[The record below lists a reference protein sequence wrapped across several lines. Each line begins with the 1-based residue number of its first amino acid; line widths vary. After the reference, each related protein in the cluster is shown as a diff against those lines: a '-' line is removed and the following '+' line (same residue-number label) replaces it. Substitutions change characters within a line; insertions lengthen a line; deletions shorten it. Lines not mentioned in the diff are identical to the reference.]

1 MIQQPAGQQPVVFVV
16 DDEPAVRDS
25 LNALLGTYGF
35 AVESFASGRA
45 LLERVETRP
54 AGCVV
59 ADVRMPEISGIDLQR
74 ELQRRQIPLPV
85 VIITGHGDVPMA
97 VEALKAGAIDF
108 IEKPIDDGRLVRSI
122 RAALDRDRTAREQ
135 GEETGRIAQR
145 IAALTQRE
153 AQVMDLIVV
162 GMSNNAIAE
171 KLGISARTVEH
182 YRANIMQKTQASS
195 LAQLVRMA
203 IRAGRLDA

>member
-1 MIQQPAGQQPVVFVV
+1 MKQGPVVFVV

-35 AVESFASGRA
+35 AVESFASGRE
-45 LLERVETRP
+45 LLDRVESGP

-59 ADVRMPEISGIDLQR
+59 ADVRMPGISGIDLQR
-74 ELQRRQIPLPV
+74 ELVRRNIPLPV

-97 VEALKAGAIDF
+97 VESLKAGAVDF
-108 IEKPIDDGRLVRSI
+108 IEKPIDDDRLVKSI
-122 RAALDRDRTAREQ
+122 RAALDQDRTAREQ
-135 GEETGRIAQR
+135 GEETARAAQR
-145 IAALTQRE
+145 VATLTQRE

-162 GMSNNAIAE
+162 GYSNNAIAE

-182 YRANIMQKTQASS
+182 YRANIMQKMQAAS
-195 LAQLVRMA
+195 LAQLVRMT
-203 IRAGRLDA
+203 IRLGRPGA